1 MQQHRGFTLIEL
13 LVVISIIA
21 LLAAMLLPAISM
33 VREMA
38 QATKCASGLRQIALA
53 GRVYADDNEGM
64 LAPTRGP
71 GADLNG
77 NYQWHYH
84 LATYLE
90 ESDIIWDATSTRRLV
105 RGCPKWRGSAAYVA
119 FAASTSS
126 WTTGYGQ
133 TVFVEDPEP
142 DPPATATWPG
152 PGNLNNEYGPVTASM
167 TRVKR
172 VSERPWFSDSADF
185 WLWTP
190 WLTPSNPIDAIRIAS
205 LQRHRGRA
213 NVIYFDGHCQK
224 NTFTELTV
232 QQQLW

>member
-21 LLAAMLLPAISM
+21 ILAAILLPAISM

-38 QATKCASGLRQIALA
+38 QAMKCASGLRQIALA
-53 GRVYADDNEGM
+53 GQVYAENNDGL

-71 GADLNG
+71 GADPLNG

-90 ESDIIWDATSTRRLV
+90 ESDTIWDATSTRRLV
-105 RGCPKWRGSAAYVA
+105 RGCPQWRGSAAYVIVS
-119 FAASTSS
+119 ASTSS

-133 TVFVEDPEP
+133 TVFVEDYNSS
-142 DPPATATWPG
+142 WPG
-152 PGNLNNEYGPVTASM
+152 PGNLDDTYGPVTASM
-167 TRVKR
+167 IRVR
-172 VSERPWFSDSADF
+172 RASERPWFSDSVDY

-190 WLTPSNPIDAIRIAS
+190 WLTPSNPLDAMRIAS

-213 NVIYFDGHCQK
+213 NVIYFDGYGERHTCA
-224 NTFTELTV
+224 ELSIE
-232 QQQLW
+232 QQRW

>member
-1 MQQHRGFTLIEL
+1 MQHRGFTLIEL

-21 LLAAMLLPAISM
+21 ILAAMLMPVISM

-53 GRVYADDNEGM
+53 GQVYAEDNDGL

-77 NYQWHYH
+77 DYQWHYH

-90 ESDIIWDATSTRRLV
+90 ENDTIWDATSTRRLV
-105 RGCPKWRGSAAYVA
+105 RGCPQWRGSAAYVA

-133 TVFVEDPEP
+133 TVFVEDPNP
-142 DPPATATWPG
+142 KWPG

-167 TRVKR
+167 TRVRR
-172 VSERPWFSDSADF
+172 VSERPWFADSADF

-213 NVIYFDGHCQK
+213 NVIYFDGHGERHTCA
-224 NTFTELTV
+224 ELSIE
-232 QQQLW
+232 QQRW